1 MTKDEN
7 KKILLLCKKEF
18 IIKLIVSIL
27 LIGILLVIPIFYSY
41 GIDYIN
47 ESNFNKAYFIF
58 IILGITF
65 MIYRILEIINQK
77 SYYRLY
83 SKLYKNYMNKGLE
96 KTCNN
101 SLYSL
106 SRFSLSE
113 YSSILSEDFELLS
126 DYYSTLVIRIVEI
139 FQFIYIIIYFFFIN
153 LTIGI
158 ITLLLS
164 IFVISIL
171 FYFNKFIV
179 NTNEKRRGLNDI
191 RISLF
196 QEIFLSIREIK
207 GFNILNKLRNNID
220 QDINNYIKSNIKLN
234 VDKYNLRQISLGIVD
249 IFKVICLIYSVYL
262 IINGEITIGIL
273 TIVYNYYTKLSEMF
287 TSIILLNESI
297 SNVKVAK
304 KRIYKLFQY
313 AKDKIVVEN
322 DYNDIYGNI
331 KFLDVLY
338 GNRKKPYLKDVSFNI
353 ANNSFNI
360 LNGDIKA
367 CKGVFDL
374 LLKYNE
380 KHSGEIYIDDIEIGN
395 YSVNNISNIIGY
407 IMEKPIFFNKSIKDN
422 LMLFD
427 SNFENIMSVCERLK
441 INNKI
446 LELQDG
452 YNTLIKSG
460 NIDDDLYYMLSFV
473 KIFLKKSRIILIE
486 DIFDKL
492 TRFYQDL
499 VFNILINLKKEHTII
514 LITKNK
520 KIISNNEIDN
530 IYFFKG
536 NNLICSGKFTDL
548 YESHEVYYDYYEK
561 L

>member
-1 MTKDEN
+1 MSKDEN
-7 KKILLLCKKEF
+7 KKILLLCKREF
-18 IIKLIVSIL
+18 IIKLIISIL

-47 ESNFNKAYFIF
+47 ESNFNKAYLIF

-65 MIYRILEIINQK
+65 IIYRILEIINQK

-83 SKLYKNYMNKGLE
+83 SKLYKNYMNKGIE

-139 FQFIYIIIYFFFIN
+139 FQFVYIIIYFFFIN
-153 LTIGI
+153 KTIGI
-158 ITLLLS
+158 ITLCLS
-164 IFVISIL
+164 IFVISML

-179 NTNEKRRGLNDI
+179 ITNEKRRGLNDI

-196 QEIFLSIREIK
+196 QEIFLSIKEIK
-207 GFNILNKLRNNID
+207 GFNILKKLRNNID
-220 QDINNYIKSNIKLN
+220 YDIDNYIKSNIKLN

-262 IINGEITIGIL
+262 IVNGKITIGVL

-287 TSIILLNESI
+287 TSIILLNESV

-313 AKDKIVVEN
+313 AKDKKVLDN
-322 DYNDIYGNI
+322 DYNDVEGNI
-331 KFLDVLY
+331 KFIDVLY
-338 GNRKKPYLKDVSFNI
+338 GNRKKPYLNNVSFNI
-353 ANNSFNI
+353 VNKSFNV
-360 LNGDIKA
+360 LNGDVKA

-380 KHSGEIYIDDIEIGN
+380 KHSGEIYIDNVEIKD
-395 YSVNNISNIIGY
+395 YTIDNISNIIGY

-427 SNFENIMSVCERLK
+427 NNFENIMSVCERLK

-446 LELQDG
+446 LELPDG
-452 YNTLIKSG
+452 YNTIIKSG
-460 NIDDDLYYMLSFV
+460 IIDDDLLYMLSIA
-473 KIFLKKSRIILIE
+473 KIFLKNSRIILIE

-499 VFNILINLKKEHTII
+499 VFNILLNLKKEHTII

-520 KIISNNEIDN
+520 KIISNENIDN
-530 IYFFKG
+530 IYFFNG
-536 NNLICSGKFTDL
+536 NELDCFGNYQKL
-548 YESHEVYYDYYEK
+548 YNDSEMYRNYYEK

>member
-7 KKILLLCKKEF
+7 RKILFLCKKEF
-18 IIKLIVSIL
+18 IIKLIISIL
-27 LIGILLVIPIFYSY
+27 LIGILLVIPILYSY

-47 ESNFNKAYFIF
+47 DTNFNKAYLIF

-65 MIYRILEIINQK
+65 IIYRILEIINQK

-220 QDINNYIKSNIKLN
+220 NDIDNYINSNVKLN

-249 IFKVICLIYSVYL
+249 IFKIVCLIYSVYL
-262 IINGEITIGIL
+262 IIDGKITIGIL

-313 AKDKIVVEN
+313 AKDKIVLEN
-322 DYNDIYGNI
+322 DYNDVYGNI
-331 KFLDVLY
+331 KFINVLY
-338 GNRKKPYLKDVSFNI
+338 GNRKKPYLNNVTFSIK
-353 ANNSFNI
+353 NNSLNV

-367 CKGVFDL
+367 CKGIFDL

-446 LELQDG
+446 LELSEG
-452 YNTLIKSG
+452 YNTSIKSG
-460 NIDDDLYYMLSFV
+460 SIDDDLYYMLSFA
-473 KIFLKKSRIILIE
+473 KIFLKKSRIILME

-520 KIISNNEIDN
+520 KIISSNEIDN

-536 NNLICSGKFTDL
+536 NNLICKGKYQEL
-548 YESHEVYYDYYEK
+548 YESNEVYHDYYKK

>member
-47 ESNFNKAYFIF
+47 ESNFNKAYLIF

-65 MIYRILEIINQK
+65 IIYRILEIINQK

-83 SKLYKNYMNKGLE
+83 SKLYKNYMNKGIE

-139 FQFIYIIIYFFFIN
+139 FQFVYIIIYFFFIN

-207 GFNILNKLRNNID
+207 GFNILGKLKNNID
-220 QDINNYIKSNIKLN
+220 YDIDNYIKNNIKLN

-249 IFKVICLIYSVYL
+249 IFKVVCLVYSIYL
-262 IINGEITIGIL
+262 IINGKITIGIL

-322 DYNDIYGNI
+322 DYNDILGNI
-331 KFLDVLY
+331 RFIDVLY
-338 GNRKKPYLKDVSFNI
+338 GNRKKPYLNIVSFSI
-353 ANNSFNI
+353 KNNTLNV

-367 CKGVFDL
+367 CKGIFDL

-380 KHSGEIYIDDIEIGN
+380 KHSGEIYIDKVEIKD

-407 IMEKPIFFNKSIKDN
+407 IMEKPIFFNKSIKEN

-427 SNFENIMSVCERLK
+427 SNFENIMNICERLK

-446 LELQDG
+446 LELPDG
-452 YNTLIKSG
+452 YNTSIKSG
-460 NIDDDLYYMLSFV
+460 NIDDDLYYMLAFA
-473 KIFLKKSRIILIE
+473 KIFLKKSKIILIE

-520 KIISNNEIDN
+520 KIISSNDVDK

-536 NNLICSGKFTDL
+536 NNLICDGKYLEL
-548 YESHEVYYDYYEK
+548 YESNDIYHDYYEK

>member
-1 MTKDEN
+1 MSKNEN
-7 KKILLLCKKEF
+7 RKILLLCKKEF

-47 ESNFNKAYFIF
+47 ESNFNKAYLIF
-58 IILGITF
+58 IVLGFTF
-65 MIYRILEIINQK
+65 IIYRILEIINQK
-77 SYYRLY
+77 SYYKLY
-83 SKLYKNYMNKGLE
+83 SKLYKNYIYKGLE
-96 KTCNN
+96 KTCIN

-139 FQFIYIIIYFFFIN
+139 LQFIYIIIYFFFIN
-153 LTIGI
+153 KIIGL
-158 ITLLLS
+158 ITLFLS
-164 IFVISIL
+164 IFVITIL

-196 QEIFLSIREIK
+196 QEIFLSIKEIK
-207 GFNILNKLRNNID
+207 GFNILNKLRNNINH
-220 QDINNYIKSNIKLN
+220 DIDNYIRSNVKLN

-249 IFKVICLIYSVYL
+249 IFKVICLVYSVYL
-262 IINGEITIGIL
+262 IVNGQITIGIL
-273 TIVYNYYTKLSEMF
+273 TVVYNYYTKLSEMF

-313 AKDKIVVEN
+313 AKDKKVSEN
-322 DYNDIYGNI
+322 DYNDVLGKI
-331 KFLDVLY
+331 KFIDVLY
-338 GNRKKPYLKDVSFNI
+338 GNRKKPYLNNVSFSI
-353 ANNSFNI
+353 KDKT
-360 LNGDIKA
+360 LNVLSGNVKA

-380 KHSGEIYIDDIEIGN
+380 KHSGQIYIDKIEIN
-395 YSVNNISNIIGY
+395 DFTVDNISNIVGY
-407 IMEKPIFFNKSIKDN
+407 IMEKPIFFNKSIKEN

-427 SNFENIMSVCERLK
+427 SNFANIMSVCEYLK

-446 LELQDG
+446 LELPDG

-460 NIDDDLYYMLSFV
+460 AIDDDLYYMLAFA

-499 VFNILINLKKEHTII
+499 VFNILLNLKKEHTII
-514 LITKNK
+514 LITRNK
-520 KIISNNEIDN
+520 KIIMNDNIDN
-530 IYFFKG
+530 IYFFKE
-536 NNLICSGKFTDL
+536 NNLICSGNHKKM
-548 YESHEVYYDYYEK
+548 YDDNEIYRDYCEK

>member
-7 KKILLLCKKEF
+7 RKILFLCKKEF
-18 IIKLIVSIL
+18 IIKLIISIL
-27 LIGILLVIPIFYSY
+27 LIGILLVIPILYSY

-47 ESNFNKAYFIF
+47 DTNFNKAYLIF

-65 MIYRILEIINQK
+65 IIYRILEIINQK

-220 QDINNYIKSNIKLN
+220 NDIDNYINSNVKLN

-249 IFKVICLIYSVYL
+249 IFKIVCLIYSVYL
-262 IINGEITIGIL
+262 IIDGKITIGIL

-313 AKDKIVVEN
+313 AKDKIVLEN
-322 DYNDIYGNI
+322 DYNDVYGNI
-331 KFLDVLY
+331 KFVDVLY
-338 GNRKKPYLKDVSFNI
+338 GNRKKPYLNNVTFSIK
-353 ANNSFNI
+353 NNSLNV

-367 CKGVFDL
+367 CKGIFDL

-446 LELQDG
+446 LELSEG
-452 YNTLIKSG
+452 YNTSIKSG
-460 NIDDDLYYMLSFV
+460 SIDDDLYYMLSFA
-473 KIFLKKSRIILIE
+473 KIFLKKSRIILME

-520 KIISNNEIDN
+520 KIISSNEVDN
-530 IYFFKG
+530 IYFFKC
-536 NNLICSGKFTDL
+536 NNLICKDKYQEL
-548 YESHEVYYDYYEK
+548 YESNEVYHDYYKK